1 MTGRVAITGAGVIAP
16 NGTGGTAFWKSTV
29 NGVSGIRPFTRFDP
43 SSYPVRLGGE
53 NLDFDEAANVPGR
66 LGPQTD
72 RTTKFAVAASA
83 WALADADLDLAH
95 YDEFEVGV
103 LTANSCGGFEFGQRE
118 LQKLWSE
125 GPHRVSAYQS
135 FAWFYAVNTGQLS
148 ILHRARG
155 HSSVVVSEQAGGL
168 DVLATARRQLRTGTL
183 RVALA
188 GATDAPLGPW
198 GLTAQIPNGLLST
211 AARPEEGYRPFDRA
225 ANGYLPGEGGAMF
238 VLEPLD
244 DALRRGVACYGEIA
258 GYAATFDPARSTG
271 RPLRLRAA
279 IDTALADAGV
289 RPGEIDVILADAA
302 GTPAADVAEA
312 ATITAV
318 FGPRAVPVA
327 VPKTLT
333 GRLYAG
339 GSALDVF
346 SALMIMRTGIIPAAV
361 NVHDVPAEYGIDIVN
376 QTRHL
381 RVRTALVL
389 ARGNGGFNS
398 ALVLRAL

>member
-1 MTGRVAITGAGVIAP
+1 M
-16 NGTGGTAFWKSTV
+16 
-29 NGVSGIRPFTRFDP
+29 
-43 SSYPVRLGGE
+43 
-53 NLDFDEAANVPGR
+53 
-66 LGPQTD
+66 
-72 RTTKFAVAASA
+72 
-83 WALADADLDLAH
+83 
-95 YDEFEVGV
+95 
-103 LTANSCGGFEFGQRE
+103 
-118 LQKLWSE
+118 
-125 GPHRVSAYQS
+125 
-135 FAWFYAVNTGQLS
+135 
-148 ILHRARG
+148 
-155 HSSVVVSEQAGGL
+155 
-168 DVLATARRQLRTGTL
+168 
-183 RVALA
+183 
-188 GATDAPLGPW
+188 
-198 GLTAQIPNGLLST
+198 
-211 AARPEEGYRPFDRA
+211 
-225 ANGYLPGEGGAMF
+225 
-238 VLEPLD
+238 
-244 DALRRGVACYGEIA
+244 
-258 GYAATFDPARSTG
+258 
-271 RPLRLRAA
+271 
-279 IDTALADAGV
+279 
-289 RPGEIDVILADAA
+289 ILADAA